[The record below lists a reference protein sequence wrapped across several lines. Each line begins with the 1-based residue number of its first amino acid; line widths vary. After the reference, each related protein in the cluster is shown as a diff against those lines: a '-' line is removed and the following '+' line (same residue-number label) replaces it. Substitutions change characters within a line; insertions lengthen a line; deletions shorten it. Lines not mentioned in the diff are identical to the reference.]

1 MAVILFETTCSH
13 GDWNDWSVS
22 NIEESPNNFFA
33 VHKKFELSSKRKGI
47 IAENQIFGID
57 SGWVGNKKWNHF
69 APGDATRQKA

>member
-1 MAVILFETTCSH
+1 MTGAFRILRSH
-13 GDWNDWSVS
+13 P
-22 NIEESPNNFFA
+22 IIFLPY
-33 VHKKFELSSKRKGI
+33 KKFELSSKRKGI